1 MLFFDQT
8 HLASFDFEI
17 VSNTLISGVSLI
29 MPLNE
34 QAYDYVTDECDYDTL
49 KDGSVPLFNEVV
61 GDFISDAESAHLSC
75 NYI

>member
-1 MLFFDQT
+1 MFFVQIN
-8 HLASFDFEI
+8 LASFDFEI

-34 QAYDYVTDECDYDTL
+34 QAYDYVTGECDYDIL
-49 KDGSVPLFNEVV
+49 KDGTVPVFTDVV

>member
-1 MLFFDQT
+1 MSQM
-8 HLASFDFEI
+8 
-17 VSNTLISGVSLI
+17 N
-29 MPLNE
+29 
-34 QAYDYVTDECDYDTL
+34 VTMTAL